1 MPVPQVREGVRFD
14 DPNGLP
20 RIAWAYIK
28 LQAQNKQ
35 ALMREVLTA
44 AASYMEQLDHE
55 VSGRVMVRVR
65 VRVRFRL

>member
-1 MPVPQVREGVRFD
+1 MPQVREGERFE

-55 VSGRVMVRVR
+55 VSGR
-65 VRVRFRL
+65 FRLGLGLSC